1 MTLAGQRVLI
11 TGASRGIG
19 WSIARQCAEAGAAVA
34 LVARSGQRVERLA
47 QELGGTAYVADLSR
61 CDQVGELIARVE
73 SDGPVDI
80 LVNNAARAATA
91 GLMALTPQDV
101 VELTQLNL
109 ATPIELCRRIVPGMI
124 ERGGGHVVNISS
136 LAATGVLPGLA
147 VYSATKAALS
157 HFSAGLR
164 ADLKGHPVGVTLV
177 ELDPCGRTCGPT
189 QCPIRRLHAR
199 SLVYAVLVCCR
210 KWIPT
215 RLHATLCERWST
227 NAATSDCRDARCCF
241 QSSARHLVASLSCS
255 WSAHRSRGFLAP
267 DRDCEPI
274 NGAEWSGSG
283 VTSAYRPWQ
292 PERETKLIL
301 PRIICTRAS
310 HVLAH
315 VVRPVGDISTVWAP
329 VPGIAVRPSRSYEPC
344 LCLGIAVGLD

>member
-47 QELGGTAYVADLSR
+47 QELGGTAYVADLSQ

-136 LAATGVLPGLA
+136 LAATGILPGLA

-177 ELDPCGRTCGPT
+177 ELGPVRTDLWANAMSYPPT
-189 QCPIRRLHAR
+189 ARSVTRLRRLG
-199 SLVYAVLVCCR
+199 LL
-210 KWIPT
+210 P
-215 RLHATLCERWST
+215 EMD
-227 NAATSDCRDARCCF
+227 SDTA
-241 QSSARHLVASLSCS
+241 ARHIVRAME
-255 WSAHRSRGFLAP
+255 HKRRHV
-267 DRDCEPI
+267 R
-274 NGAEWSGSG
+274 
-283 VTSAYRPWQ
+283 
-292 PERETKLIL
+292 L
-301 PRIICTRAS
+301 PRRSMLFPILGETPRRITELLLVGAQ
-310 HVLAH
+310 
-315 VVRPVGDISTVWAP
+315 VRGGSSLPTEIANQSTE
-329 VPGIAVRPSRSYEPC
+329 PSGQALE
-344 LCLGIAVGLD
+344 